1 MAPTSNAI
9 SMGEHVSEYDLA
21 SISICEHYIGN
32 SLDAQFGSLSYNIG
46 NGIMLEIFL
55 FNLDRIQKGTKRVK
69 RFGTKSQ
76 CYFNGTPWEQGANT
90 FWKF

>member
-1 MAPTSNAI
+1 MLFQWENMFLNMI
-9 SMGEHVSEYDLA
+9 LLA
-21 SISICEHYIGN
+21 FQFVRHYIGN

-69 RFGTKSQ
+69 SFGTKSQ